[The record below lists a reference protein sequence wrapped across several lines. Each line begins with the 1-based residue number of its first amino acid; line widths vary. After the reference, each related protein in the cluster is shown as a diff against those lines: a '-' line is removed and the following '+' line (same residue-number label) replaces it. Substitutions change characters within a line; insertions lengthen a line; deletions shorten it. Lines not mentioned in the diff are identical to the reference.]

1 MCKSKVLAIIP
12 ARAGSKGLL
21 HKNVRLLGGHPLL
34 SYSIAAGS
42 LCKII
47 DRVIVSTDSAEYS
60 RIAVKYGAEVPFL
73 RPLSLAG
80 DKSTDDEFFRHAF
93 EWLEKN
99 ENYVPD
105 LVVHL
110 RPTTP
115 LREISVI
122 QNAVAFME
130 KNNHSTSLRS
140 ASKTHLTPYKMFR
153 ENKGYMVPF
162 LNFEGVQEFYNL
174 PRQHFEDAYIPNGY
188 VDILRPKILLETN
201 LLHGPNIKLW
211 ETPDVPDIDTEQE
224 MDLASALK
232 NNTVYR
238 DITAYL
244 EDKLSI
250 DADNG

>member
-130 KNNHSTSLRS
+130 KNDHSTSLRS